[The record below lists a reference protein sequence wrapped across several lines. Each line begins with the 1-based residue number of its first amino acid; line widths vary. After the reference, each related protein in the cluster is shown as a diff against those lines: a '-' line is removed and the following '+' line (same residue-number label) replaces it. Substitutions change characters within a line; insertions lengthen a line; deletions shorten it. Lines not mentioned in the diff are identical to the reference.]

1 MALIARTNRILWFLL
16 AGSGMFIKMV
26 TYLQFQIDVI
36 NQLWGTADKLELFFQ
51 IGSKIS
57 EYSYL
62 EQRVNHTVLLNYAKN
77 LLTKR
82 RLEYEQGIFW
92 APCGLVHAI
101 FYRNVGTLFL
111 LRDAGDLDFVYD
123 REFSGERFGH

>member
-1 MALIARTNRILWFLL
+1 
-16 AGSGMFIKMV
+16 MFIKMV
-26 TYLQFQIDVI
+26 TYLHFRIDVI
-36 NQLWGTADKLELFFQ
+36 NQLGGTADKLELFFQ

-57 EYSYL
+57 EYPYL
-62 EQRVNHTVLLNYAKN
+62 EQRVHHPVLLNYAKN

-82 RLEYEQGIFW
+82 RLKYEQGIFW
-92 APCGLVHAI
+92 ASCGIVHAI

-123 REFSGERFGH
+123 REFSGKRFGY